1 MKKRFATISMISFL
15 LIASPVLAQAS
26 IEPNQLVQGLG
37 IIRVAVEWI
46 VLLGLI
52 LAMFTSSWLVANR
65 RSNQINDRLK
75 VLIAPFFLGTLA
87 GGTAIILE
95 EWTQLLILD
104 VSLALAEVV
113 FFLVA
118 TLTLPK
124 LNEEYEEDDD
134 LEDTLRPEYDLKSLT
149 VRKFGPGRKSFN
161 GKQPNQ

>member
-1 MKKRFATISMISFL
+1 MKKRFVAISMISFL
-15 LIASPVLAQAS
+15 VTASPVLAQVS
-26 IEPNQLVQGLG
+26 IEPNQLEQGLV
-37 IIRVAVEWI
+37 IIRVTVEWI

-75 VLIAPFFLGTLA
+75 VLIAPIFLGTLA

-124 LNEEYEEDDD
+124 LNEEYD
-134 LEDTLRPEYDLKSLT
+134 LENTLRPEYDLKSLT

-161 GKQPNQ
+161 GKSEP